1 MHYFTLIETQPTFKT
16 AELLRTN
23 LDCIRLPRE
32 IVKEIMKGYKLEET
46 IWKERKKEKDW
57 GKNEA
62 CYNLVGSRLKFFCF
76 RFWGPMQKGIGRM
89 GTRNSD
95 IRSTS
100 AAFNSYFLNNFF
112 GKGIRWISME
122 RLLTFFFL
130 IIVIKILLVFDV
142 RSFLTK
148 LCQFAQVFSQEC
160 FFGRKSFL
168 MKTLM
173 TWTIFFKNFTK
184 VVFCSKNAKW
194 SLNLT
199 RFCVSKAENS
209 SDPQR
214 KNYEFSSFQVAKM
227 SVTKAKI
234 IVT

>member
-23 LDCIRLPRE
+23 LDWIRLPWY
-32 IVKEIMKGYKLEET
+32 IVKEIMKGYKLKKVFGR
-46 IWKERKKEKDW
+46 KERRKRIG

-76 RFWGPMQKGIGRM
+76 RLWGPMQKGIGRM

-130 IIVIKILLVFDV
+130 NYCHQNFI
-142 RSFLTK
+142 SFW
-148 LCQFAQVFSQEC
+148 CS
-160 FFGRKSFL
+160 FFFNKAMPICSSFFTR
-168 MKTLM
+168 MFFWSK
-173 TWTIFFKNFTK
+173 IFFDENFDDMNNFFQK
-184 VVFCSKNAKW
+184 LHKS
-194 SLNLT
+194 
-199 RFCVSKAENS
+199 RFL
-209 SDPQR
+209 
-214 KNYEFSSFQVAKM
+214 
-227 SVTKAKI
+227 
-234 IVT
+234 